1 MMASD
6 VNILVRG
13 QSNAERFVD
22 YGGAA
27 RLEQRLEAALN
38 DININIVESH
48 NQQLN
53 TIYSGSAFLDWDTDG
68 KQQDLVA
75 FLEGQ
80 PADIRDNP
88 TITLWMHNE
97 FDGETAGVSTGQW
110 TSEVR
115 ADAALVRSAFGQGAD
130 TTPYVFTY
138 VPFPTFQDGSLQAI
152 QNGMWQLSSDGT
164 FNARFDSNAMDG
176 IAMDGDGYNNS
187 RHMGSLDAL
196 RVADQLMPGM
206 TEVVSSLAN
215 VAVMPAAGDS
225 IVSTPQAEMPII
237 AEVVDWDAIAA
248 QVIANFNATGVW
260 YY

>member
-1 MMASD
+1 MASD
-6 VNILVRG
+6 VNVLVRG

-38 DININIVESH
+38 NVDIHIVESH
-48 NQQLN
+48 SNQVN
-53 TIYSGSAFLDWDTDG
+53 SIYSGSAFLNWDTDG
-68 KQQDLVA
+68 KQQDLVS
-75 FLEGQ
+75 FIKGQ
-80 PADIRDNP
+80 TADIRDNP
-88 TITLWMHNE
+88 TITLWIHNE
-97 FDGETAGVSTGQW
+97 FDGETPGVSTGQW
-110 TSEVR
+110 VSEVR
-115 ADAALVRSAFGQGAD
+115 ADAALVRSAFEQGAD

-164 FNARFDSNAMDG
+164 FNARFDSNAMNG

-187 RHMGSLDAL
+187 RHMGSSDAL

-206 TEVVSSLAN
+206 IETVSGLAN
-215 VAVMPAAGDS
+215 VAAMPTAGDS
-225 IVSTPQAEMPII
+225 IVSVPQSETPVI
-237 AEVVDWDAIAA
+237 AEVVDWDTIAA
-248 QVIANFNATGVW
+248 QVIANFNATGIW